1 MDTAVDVSAR
11 DAAVVAFALQHGVA
25 PETIRHAL
33 LRNPDGSAAG
43 PLGAVL
49 DIAGRPV
56 RSQAAK
62 FFQGTCLKAGR
73 VQHQVLCRRRM
84 WDQYFRLSPKLL

>member
-1 MDTAVDVSAR
+1 MGGRGSGGHRGDVSAR
-11 DAAVVAFALQHGVA
+11 DAAVVASIALQHGVA

-49 DIAGRPV
+49 DIVAAGKEP
-56 RSQAAK
+56 S
-62 FFQGTCLKAGR
+62 G
-73 VQHQVLCRRRM
+73 
-84 WDQYFRLSPKLL
+84 